1 MRTKIMQILWRGHVL
16 AARRPRDDSGA
27 AHESLI
33 TAGFVIAGGVLV
45 AAVAAYVNNQVGFLG
60 G

>member
-16 AARRPRDDSGA
+16 ATARSRDDSGA

>member
-1 MRTKIMQILWRGHVL
+1 MHTRIMHLLRRGHVL
-16 AARRPRDDSGA
+16 AASRPRDESGA

>member
-1 MRTKIMQILWRGHVL
+1 MRTKIMQILWRGHDL
-16 AARRPRDDSGA
+16 ATARPRDDSGA